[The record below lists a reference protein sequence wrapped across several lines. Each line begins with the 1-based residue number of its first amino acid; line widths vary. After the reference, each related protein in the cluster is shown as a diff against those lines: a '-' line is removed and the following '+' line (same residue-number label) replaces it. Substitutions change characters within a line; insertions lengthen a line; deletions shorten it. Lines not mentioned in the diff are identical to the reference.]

1 MPGCLLAFLE
11 TFALAWPHGEGHVE
25 SEGSV
30 TETSPLMAS
39 VHIRSWKVLLTPMQ
53 STHGGQFQL
62 RSGRILLQ
70 SPNLEEE
77 IMPRTGQR
85 QERFASA
92 VEQAEGFYFRRAERL
107 NGRLAMVGFAVGVAT
122 EALTGHSLINQVVFG
137 VLGLSL

>member
-1 MPGCLLAFLE
+1 MRF
-11 TFALAWPHGEGHVE
+11 
-25 SEGSV
+25 
-30 TETSPLMAS
+30 
-39 VHIRSWKVLLTPMQ
+39 
-53 STHGGQFQL
+53 THGGQFQL